1 MEFNQ
6 YSSIF
11 WDFGGVI
18 TSSPFEAFNK
28 FEKDNK
34 LPENFL
40 RKVNST
46 NPENNAWALLEQSKI
61 SQEEFDKLFFQESS
75 QLGHGVAG
83 LKVLNLLEGDLRM
96 GMVSVIRKLNE
107 LGFTQACLTNNF
119 IPSDE
124 NQPDMIDLDKKTEV
138 FDLFDFVFESKE
150 IGLRK
155 PDQAFYDHVIKEV
168 NILPNKI
175 IFLDDLGINLKPAKA
190 MGITTIKVISE
201 SQAKKDLG
209 EILNI
214 NF

>member
-1 MEFNQ
+1 MVTVLF
-6 YSSIF
+6 
-11 WDFGGVI
+11 
-18 TSSPFEAFNK
+18 
-28 FEKDNK
+28 K
-34 LPENFL
+34 LVTKRL

-61 SQEEFDKLFFQESS
+61 NQEEFDKLFFQESS

-96 GMVSVIRKLNE
+96 GMVNVIRKLNE

-119 IPSDE
+119 IPSNE
-124 NQPDMIDLDKKTEV
+124 NQPDMIDLDKKAEV

-201 SQAKKDLG
+201 LQAKKDLG

>member
-28 FEKDNK
+28 FEKENK

-61 SQEEFDKLFFQESS
+61 NQEEFNKLFFQESS

-96 GMVSVIRKLNE
+96 GMVNVIRKLNK

-168 NILPNKI
+168 NISPNKI

-201 SQAKKDLG
+201 SQAKKDLS

>member
-61 SQEEFDKLFFQESS
+61 NQEEFDKLFFQESS

-119 IPSDE
+119 IPSNE
-124 NQPDMIDLDKKTEV
+124 NQPDMIDLDKKAEV

>member
-61 SQEEFDKLFFQESS
+61 NQEEFNRLFFQESS
-75 QLGHGVAG
+75 QLGHGIDG

-119 IPSDE
+119 IPSNE
-124 NQPDMIDLDKKTEV
+124 NQPDMIDLDKKAEV

>member
-1 MEFNQ
+1 MKLNE

-28 FEKDNK
+28 FEIKNN

-46 NPENNAWALLEQSKI
+46 NPQSNAWALLEQSKI
-61 SQEEFDKLFFQESS
+61 TQMEFNELFFQESS
-75 QLGHGVAG
+75 DLGYGVDG
-83 LKVLNLLEGDLRM
+83 LEVLNLLEGDLRL
-96 GMVSVIRKLNE
+96 GMVEIIKTLKKK
-107 LGFTQACLTNNF
+107 GFTQACLTNNF
-119 IPSDE
+119 IPDND
-124 NQPDMIDLDKKTEV
+124 NQPDMIDLNKKTEI
-138 FDLFDFVFESKE
+138 FNLFDFVFESKE

-155 PDQAFYDHVIKEV
+155 PDQAFYDYVLEKVDTSPE
-168 NILPNKI
+168 KI

-201 SQAKKDLG
+201 SQAKADL
-209 EILNI
+209 ENLLKIK
-214 NF
+214 F

>member
-1 MEFNQ
+1 MKLNE

-28 FEKDNK
+28 FEIKNN

-46 NPENNAWALLEQSKI
+46 NPQSNAWALLEQSKI
-61 SQEEFDKLFFQESS
+61 TQMEFNELFFQESS
-75 QLGHGVAG
+75 DLGYGVDG
-83 LKVLNLLEGDLRM
+83 LEVLNLLEGDLRL
-96 GMVSVIRKLNE
+96 GMVEIIKTLKKK
-107 LGFTQACLTNNF
+107 GFTQACLTNNF
-119 IPSDE
+119 IPDND
-124 NQPDMIDLDKKTEV
+124 NQPDMIDLNKKTEI
-138 FDLFDFVFESKE
+138 FNLFDFMFESKE

-155 PDQAFYDHVIKEV
+155 PDQAFYDYVLEKVDTSPE
-168 NILPNKI
+168 KI

-201 SQAKKDLG
+201 SQAKADL
-209 EILNI
+209 ENLLKIK
-214 NF
+214 F

>member
-28 FEKDNK
+28 FEKENK

-61 SQEEFDKLFFQESS
+61 NQEEFNKLFFQESS

-96 GMVSVIRKLNE
+96 GMVNVIRKLNK

-138 FDLFDFVFESKE
+138 FNLFDFVFESKE

-168 NILPNKI
+168 NISPNKI

-201 SQAKKDLG
+201 SQAKKDLS